1 MIYNLLYE
9 TKKTGVGKIYKAH
22 KKLKF
27 FNIFDLKAKGKERKP
42 ERKWITYQ
50 RKRFGK
56 RSKYSAKRKEKAVN
70 LKTYFL

>member
-1 MIYNLLYE
+1 MLV
-9 TKKTGVGKIYKAH
+9 KSKRHK

-42 ERKWITYQ
+42 ERKCIAYQ
-50 RKRFGK
+50 KKKRFGK